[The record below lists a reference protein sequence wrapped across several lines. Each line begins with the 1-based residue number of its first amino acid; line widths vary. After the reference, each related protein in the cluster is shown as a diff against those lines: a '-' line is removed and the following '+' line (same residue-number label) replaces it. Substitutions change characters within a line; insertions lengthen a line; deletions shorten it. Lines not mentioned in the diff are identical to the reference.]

1 MSCRRGGAVVPIG
14 RLWRHSKWLSNP
26 GRRYLG
32 LLLKL
37 RMYLNRVKTN
47 IFHEWFLKHVEIKQ
61 SVNFWNSFYKK
72 LAENSHLCFKM
83 AWIYDAKKFLILN
96 SLKVLPESR
105 KKFYFLRRSFSQP
118 AANWFVARRRQS
130 VGSKTRTSLCSNIAK
145 QGRTFLL
152 PLERCNTKFTYSS
165 TAVLD
170 NFVSR
175 IIMLLDYLLC
185 YQCQNYDSF

>member
-47 IFHEWFLKHVEIKQ
+47 IFHEWFLKHVEIKH

-83 AWIYDAKKFLILN
+83 AWIYDAKKLILN

-105 KKFYFLRRSFSQP
+105 KKSTFCDAAFRNLRQTDLLQDGDRAWVVKREHHC
-118 AANWFVARRRQS
+118 AATLQNRVARF
-130 VGSKTRTSLCSNIAK
+130 CC
-145 QGRTFLL
+145 
-152 PLERCNTKFTYSS
+152 PLNDATQ
-165 TAVLD
+165 
-170 NFVSR
+170 NSR
-175 IIMLLDYLLC
+175 IRLPQFWTILSLE
-185 YQCQNYDSF
+185 

>member
-105 KKFYFLRRSFSQP
+105 KKSTFCDAAFRNLRQTDLLQDGDRAWVVKREHHC
-118 AANWFVARRRQS
+118 AATLQNRVARF
-130 VGSKTRTSLCSNIAK
+130 CC
-145 QGRTFLL
+145 
-152 PLERCNTKFTYSS
+152 PLNDATQ
-165 TAVLD
+165 
-170 NFVSR
+170 NSR
-175 IIMLLDYLLC
+175 IRLPQFWTILSLE
-185 YQCQNYDSF
+185 